1 MSISKPICPR
11 CCREWSMVPW
21 EEREEGVEEREEGE
35 EGVEERKDWRR
46 GRRERKEWRRGRRER
61 KDWRRGR
68 GRIGGEGGG
77 EREVRI
83 PCFQCTFNPAERCAV
98 CTSSMSLVVSSS
110 TSEGSRGKRVA
121 WAGVIIRP
129 GQTSQWNSG
138 R

>member
-1 MSISKPICPR
+1 
-11 CCREWSMVPW
+11 MVPW
-21 EEREEGVEEREEGE
+21 EEREEGVEEREEREEGVEEREEGEEGLEEREEGE
-35 EGVEERKDWRR
+35 EGVEER
-46 GRRERKEWRRGRRER
+46 EE
-61 KDWRRGR
+61 
-68 GRIGGEGGG
+68 GEGGG

-83 PCFQCTFNPAERCAV
+83 PCFQCTFNPAERRAV

>member
-1 MSISKPICPR
+1 
-11 CCREWSMVPW
+11 MVPW

-35 EGVEERKDWRR
+35 GGGR
-46 GRRERKEWRRGRRER
+46 GRSGGEGG
-61 KDWRRGR
+61 GR